1 MRIFLLLLFI
11 VFLRGEEEF
20 NATFFN
26 ELNSSPELNLTD
38 NNITDETNKSIENN
52 LTKKVEVEIIDIEF
66 PPLIEENLTN
76 ENIVNL
82 EEHKLKVAI
91 ILNKDKF
98 FKYIPSLLSS
108 VEAYVLNK
116 DIDFEIKIFDEKS
129 DLDNIVMNFDNV
141 FIFSTNPDIVET
153 LKNYNETNFYFPI
166 LNKSQIKTEIGENM
180 FFGGLNFKT
189 QIKKLNRYISG
200 YTILIKDKSEISE
213 YVTTIEKE
221 ELLFPTKIIKYPI
234 KYRNR
239 IYNNVFLYLN
249 TDVVQTSQIL
259 ANFTYHQTNPKYI
272 FSTQINYNPLI
283 FSLTSRRD
291 TYKMII
297 ANSLLGT
304 KTELLDK
311 NMNLGSDIKYNW
323 LNFTTSALLNKA
335 YNLEMNENQ
344 YFLNDFNLYL
354 FNNQIQYKTSLY
366 RISRNGF
373 IKIVE

>member
-1 MRIFLLLLFI
+1 MRILLLLLFI
-11 VFLRGEEEF
+11 LFLRGEEF

-26 ELNSSPELNLTD
+26 ELNSDLELNLTD
-38 NNITDETNKSIENN
+38 NNITDETNKSVENN
-52 LTKKVEVEIIDIEF
+52 LTKNREVEVIDVEF
-66 PPLIEENLTN
+66 PPLIEENLTDG
-76 ENIVNL
+76 NIVNL
-82 EEHKLKVAI
+82 DEHQLKVAI
-91 ILNKDKF
+91 ILNKEKF

-129 DLDNIVMNFDNV
+129 DLDKIVMDFDNV
-141 FIFSTNPDIVET
+141 FIFSTNPNIVET

-189 QIKKLNRYISG
+189 QIKKMDRYISD
-200 YTILIKDKSEISE
+200 YTILVKDKSEISD
-213 YVTTIEKE
+213 YVTKIEKE
-221 ELLFPTKIIKYPI
+221 ELLFPTKIVKYPI
-234 KYRNR
+234 KYRNK
-239 IYNNVFLYLN
+239 IYNNIYLYLN

-259 ANFTYHQTNPKYI
+259 ANFTYHRIHPKYI
-272 FSTQINYNPLI
+272 FSTQINYNPLL

-304 KTELLDK
+304 KIELLDK

-323 LNFTTSALLNKA
+323 LNFTTSALLNQA
-335 YNLEMNENQ
+335 YNLEMDENK

>member
-26 ELNSSPELNLTD
+26 DLNSSPELNLTD

-66 PPLIEENLTN
+66 PPLIEENFTN

-82 EEHKLKVAI
+82 DDHKLKVAI

-129 DLDNIVMNFDNV
+129 DLDKIVMNFDNV

-213 YVTTIEKE
+213 YVTKIEKE